1 MNLKSNKKS
10 SEQIL
15 EIRSI
20 ASKFISFEDDRNYI
34 IEELFHNSIR
44 DSWEIK
50 KSMSNVMTISLSE
63 QYEEINKL
71 IPNHW
76 IRLVGAG
83 QGGYFLISSKIN
95 EKEVN
100 ELSNNKC
107 LKGIF
112 KATVSEE
119 GVSILKV

>member
-1 MNLKSNKKS
+1 
-10 SEQIL
+10 
-15 EIRSI
+15 
-20 ASKFISFEDDRNYI
+20 
-34 IEELFHNSIR
+34 
-44 DSWEIK
+44 
-50 KSMSNVMTISLSE
+50 MSNVMTITLSE

-112 KATVSEE
+112 KATVSDE
-119 GVSILKV
+119 GASILKV